1 MRGLLTKT
9 LVLTAATVMH
19 SHAIFGLGG
28 HWTPA
33 PSLSVAA
40 DSGAAFT
47 GGGKEIGI
55 NNKGVD
61 GLNGF
66 GAKLW
71 IDVLPF
77 IDIEL
82 AGNLQFGAYD
92 VDMIFP
98 SGAAPGTTVVP
109 LKFDLGMPLAPSTPI
124 FARAT
129 GDLAILYPFLKL
141 PPVITIAKFYA
152 GAGMSYGVATEVLT
166 PEFAKK
172 ALDKEKANNSSF
184 DAATATQDKISSVL
198 IDAIKDEALQT
209 GVGFFLQLGAH
220 VKPPII
226 PLAIYADVKYHFLSY
241 MPDALEGADITLEL
255 GGALAF

>member
-28 HWTPA
+28 HWAPA

-47 GGGKEIGI
+47 GGGKEIGL

-98 SGAAPGTTVVP
+98 TSSGGTTVVP
-109 LKFDLGMPLAPSTPI
+109 LEFDLGMPLAPSTPV

-141 PPVITIAKFYA
+141 PPGISIAKFYA

-172 ALDKEKANNSSF
+172 SLDKEKANDPLFN
-184 DAATATQDKISSVL
+184 AATATQEEISSVL
-198 IDAIKDEALQT
+198 VNAIADEALQS